1 MYVQLRPYLQKS
13 FLLTMKLKNR
23 YGLNHSQEPN
33 TVLRSYLHL
42 RFRLEII
49 VVRITT
55 TKRSCRLHKYDTIGT
70 VYAHYGLWNLDL
82 STHTNLPPW
91 RLHFEAA
98 RLFFYS
104 SSMLYLRDCYAS
116 YVVAAGTAGD
126 DSSQPGLLI
135 PNGLIRSRLNATENV
150 TSRPTTSKTANVIGS
165 VYTLGRSV
173 GIFLVWF

>member
-1 MYVQLRPYLQKS
+1 MPPHGDTSLSNIILSSPESVTEHQCLVVHGMDLWLSSHYTRPFTHFKVCMYNYDPIFNNN
-13 FLLTMKLKNR
+13 FLFTMKLKDR

-49 VVRITT
+49 VVCITT

-82 STHTNLPPW
+82 STHTYLPPW
-91 RLHFEAA
+91 RVHFEAA

-104 SSMLYLRDCYAS
+104 SS
-116 YVVAAGTAGD
+116 
-126 DSSQPGLLI
+126 LL
-135 PNGLIRSRLNATENV
+135 
-150 TSRPTTSKTANVIGS
+150 
-165 VYTLGRSV
+165 
-173 GIFLVWF
+173 